1 MTISNKELKTRN
13 LEMVLQDIHP
23 KKIAVAFL
31 GQGYKKFVTPKELE
45 SIIISPTEGSNPYAI
60 QQLAKDIGWE
70 KIFFLSKLHAK
81 IYIGEKETLIGSANL
96 SHNGLSDNKGSLQ
109 EACVKMPTA
118 KDVLSTYKRLLS
130 KATKEFKNESAKKKA
145 LAKLFK
151 VWGKRIDAGLERTKK
166 IITNFKDFK
175 PLANNQFYMGW
186 YEGNENKPNLKND
199 NSLQSDS
206 LSDWMYLASNESIE
220 EGDWLLCY
228 EVKKNHG
235 SYKYKGGDI
244 YWQYVHHIVKDVT
257 LQAGYPDLAI
267 ELKKILPPEPFKISK
282 SFKKAFATI
291 INREEY
297 KAFRQDDKDGT
308 EPFVASSPKLK
319 KLLPQLI
326 ADIKNEMT

>member
-1 MTISNKELKTRN
+1 MKKSTIELKTEN
-13 LEMVLQDIHP
+13 LENVLHAIHP

-81 IYIGEKETLIGSANL
+81 IYIGKKETLIGSANL
-96 SHNGLSDNKGSLQ
+96 SHNGLSDDKGSLQ
-109 EACVKMPTA
+109 EACVTIPTT
-118 KDVLSTYKRLLS
+118 KGVLSTYKHLLS
-130 KATKEFKNESAKKKA
+130 DARKEFKDESAKKKA

-151 VWGKRIDAGLERTKK
+151 VWGKRIDAGLEKNKK
-166 IITNFKDFK
+166 ICPNFIDFEL
-175 PLANNQFYMGW
+175 LANNHFYLDW
-186 YEGNENKPNLKND
+186 HYGNEHKPNLKKD
-199 NSLQSDS
+199 SPLQSAN
-206 LSDWMYLASNESIE
+206 LSDWMYLASKERIE

-228 EVKKNHG
+228 ELNKNHG

-244 YWQYVHHIVKDVT
+244 SWLYVHHIVQNET
-257 LQAGYPDLAI
+257 LQAGYPNLAI
-267 ELKKILPPEPFKISK
+267 ELEKTLPSAPFRISNP
-282 SFKKAFATI
+282 FKKAFATV

-297 KAFRQDDKDGT
+297 KAFRQDDKDG
-308 EPFVASSPKLK
+308 EDPFVASSPKLM

-326 ADIKNEMT
+326 SDIKKEM